1 MPASRLKRWGIISL
15 VLVLVLLVGGAVGL
29 RSAAGY
35 LKGRVIEALGA
46 GSEVADIRVGWS
58 GVIVSG
64 LRLKA
69 PQGWPAADSLR
80 ADRVVIAPSLRGL
93 LSGEVRIG
101 SIAIAKPYLSALR
114 ARDGT
119 FRVVPTLLERPPGT
133 GKEVAPAA
141 VPPVSIGKITVE
153 DGVAELFDAT
163 VAQPPLKIRLEQLQ
177 ATVRDVLVP
186 TLADKSAFELTGI
199 VAGVRRNGRVTA
211 TGWAV
216 GATRDSHVAITL
228 RGADLVSLQP
238 YLSAAGEVRVTRG
251 FMDLDLQSD
260 VRKNRLRAPGK
271 VTIAQLEFAPAQ
283 GAKDTFVGV
292 PRGAVLAFLK
302 GKDDKIAVNFLLE
315 GDLGNPR
322 FSLNE
327 AFATRMASAM
337 AEGLGVSIRGV
348 AEGAGALSRL
358 GGSAVQE
365 TMKGVGVALGGLFG
379 GPKR

>member
-1 MPASRLKRWGIISL
+1 MPASRLKRWGIIGL
-15 VLVLVLLVGGAVGL
+15 ALVLVLLVGGAVGL
-29 RSAAGY
+29 RLAAGY
-35 LKGRVIEALGA
+35 LKGKVIEALGA

-163 VAQPPLKIRLEQLQ
+163 AAQPPLKIRLEQLQ

-186 TLADKSAFELTGI
+186 TLTSKSAFELTGI

-216 GATRDSHVAITL
+216 GATRDSHVVLAL

-251 FMDLDLQSD
+251 LMDLDLQSD
-260 VRKNRLRAPGK
+260 VRRNRLRAPGK

-283 GAKDTFVGV
+283 GAKDTFMGV
-292 PRGAVLAFLK
+292 PRSAVLAFLK
-302 GKDDKIAVNFLLE
+302 GKDDTIAVNFLLE

-348 AEGAGALSRL
+348 AEGAGALGRL
-358 GGSAVQE
+358 SSTAVQE
-365 TMKGVGVALGGLFG
+365 TMKGVGAALGGLFAG
-379 GPKR
+379 QKR